1 MKRLLSVGAIV
12 AVMAVMA
19 ACTPAAEA
27 PLPTAAVLAS
37 PTDAPPTATATEMPV
52 PTETAL
58 PTETPTLTS
67 TFTETPI
74 PVNSPTFTAT
84 VTPTQ
89 PTSTSPAL
97 VILTQTIVTVSPPAN
112 AGPATFVNTPTPM
125 RQSGVVTIP
134 TLDPDCPT
142 LMAEPAPGAI
152 EVVIA
157 ARRIN
162 SGLVIQPGMVRTY
175 PMAAEDVPEDALTE
189 ASAAIGMI
197 ARDVITCGT
206 PLTRD
211 LLAGDV
217 DDF

>member
-1 MKRLLSVGAIV
+1 MKHLLSVWVIV
-12 AVMAVMA
+12 LVMAVMA
-19 ACTPAAEA
+19 ACTPAADDA
-27 PLPTAAVLAS
+27 LPTAAVLAS
-37 PTDAPPTATATEMPV
+37 PTDAPPTATATETSV
-52 PTETAL
+52 PTVTAM

-67 TFTETPI
+67 TSTETPI

-84 VTPTQ
+84 ATATQ
-89 PTSTSPAL
+89 PTSTATAL
-97 VILTQTIVTVSPPAN
+97 VILTETLVTVQPPNN

-175 PMAAEDVPEDALTE
+175 PMAAEDVPEGALTE
-189 ASAAIGMI
+189 MSAAIGMI

-206 PLTRD
+206 PLTPD